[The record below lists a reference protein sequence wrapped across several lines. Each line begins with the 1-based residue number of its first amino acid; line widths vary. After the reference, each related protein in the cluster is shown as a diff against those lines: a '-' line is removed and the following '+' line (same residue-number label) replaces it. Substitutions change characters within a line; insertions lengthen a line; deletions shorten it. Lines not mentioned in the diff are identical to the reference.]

1 MKRMGSLF
9 LVLMFCFTLCAC
21 DLEETISSN
30 EVETSGPMSALDL
43 FDSQTPPAEAEENLE
58 EFFDSYEGKRFRSL
72 YDGYGIR
79 GWDEIYDQT
88 PHSLSISCPPTFKT
102 VKMGVKDNFKVI
114 VPLPDPDQ
122 YEDAIDNSRSF
133 ALDTDRLYALSM
145 GNFKGDKSGVNHLRG
160 RENEGLAEYAV
171 SFHMVTL
178 SGVELFVSSKVY
190 ITFDDPYSY
199 DDWCESVAGFFDS
212 NDRYPS
218 RDKSSNDVYTAAFD
232 GYTAGLRIVND
243 ESGLMRDIDL
253 CYSTNV
259 CQFLSELNKTG
270 EIYNSVGYAIDIR
283 IISDVVYN
291 GSAELTDKQI
301 EECKEMSES
310 CIRAFEEFIFNIYGM
325 GSELAN
331 VYNNTANFNI

>member
-1 MKRMGSLF
+1 MKRIGSLF
-9 LVLMFCFTLCAC
+9 LALMLCFTLCAC
-21 DLEETISSN
+21 NLDETVSSN
-30 EVETSGPMSALDL
+30 GVETSTPASTLEIIDLQALPD
-43 FDSQTPPAEAEENLE
+43 EVEENLE
-58 EFFDSYEGKRFRSL
+58 EFFDSFEGRRFRSL

-79 GWDEIYDQT
+79 GWDKIYDQT

-102 VKMGVKDNFKVI
+102 VKMGMKDDFKVI

-122 YEDAIDNSRSF
+122 YEEAIDNSKSF
-133 ALDTDRLYALSM
+133 PLDTDRLYAVSM

-160 RENEGLAEYAV
+160 RENEGLAEYEV

-178 SGVELFVSSKVY
+178 SGVELSVSSKVY
-190 ITFDDPYSY
+190 ITLDDPYSY
-199 DDWCESVAGFFDS
+199 DDWCESVAVFFDS

-218 RDKSSNDVYTAAFD
+218 RDKSGDDVYMAAFD

-243 ESGLMRDIDL
+243 ESGLMRDIDM
-253 CYSTNV
+253 CYSTNI

-270 EIYNSVGYAIDIR
+270 EIYNSVGYAINIH

-291 GSAELTDKQI
+291 GSAELLDKQI

-310 CIRAFEEFIFNIYGM
+310 CIRAFEEFIFNIYGV
-325 GSELAN
+325 GSELVN